1 MSVRQERMTQ
11 HRQNMVDYQLR
22 ARDIISAAV
31 LNAMNTVPRHLF
43 VPAGYQQY
51 AYADTPLPIPQDQTI
66 SQPYVVAYMI
76 QALNLKPAD
85 RVLEIGTGSGYE
97 AAVLA
102 CIAREV
108 YTIEREAALVQYAA
122 RRLRRLGCR
131 NVHLCQGDGT
141 LGWAGYAPYQG
152 IIVSASGPHVPGSL
166 REQLDY
172 GGRLVIPIGSRQH
185 SQQLLRLTRL
195 DETHYKTENM
205 GGVRFVPLIGSD
217 GWT

>member
-1 MSVRQERMTQ
+1 MSVRQDRLTQ

-22 ARDIISAAV
+22 ARDIVSTAV
-31 LNAMNTVPRHLF
+31 LNAMSVVPRHLF
-43 VPAGYQQY
+43 VPAAYQQY
-51 AYADTPLPIPQDQTI
+51 AYDDSPLPIPQDQTI

-76 QALNLKPAD
+76 QALNLKPTD

-102 CIAREV
+102 YIARDV
-108 YTIEREAALVQYAA
+108 YTIERELILVRYAA
-122 RRLRRLGCR
+122 HRLKRLGCR
-131 NVHLCQGDGT
+131 NVHLRHGDGT
-141 LGWAGYAPYQG
+141 LGWAEHAPYQG
-152 IIVSASGPHVPGSL
+152 IIVSASGPHVPDSL
-166 REQLDY
+166 RDQLDY
-172 GGRLVIPIGSRQH
+172 GGRLVIPTGSRRH

-195 DETHYKTENM
+195 DQTHYKTENL

>member
-1 MSVRQERMTQ
+1 MSSRQNKMTL

-22 ARDIISAAV
+22 ARDIISDAV
-31 LNAMNTVPRHLF
+31 LNAMNRVPRHIF
-43 VPAGYQQY
+43 VPAAYQPY
-51 AYADTPLPIPQDQTI
+51 AYADSPLPIPQEQTI

-76 QALNLKPAD
+76 QALNLKPGD

-102 CIAREV
+102 CIARDV
-108 YTIEREAALVQYAA
+108 YTIERELALVRYAA
-122 RRLRRLGCR
+122 RRLQRLGCD
-131 NVHLCQGDGT
+131 NVHVRHGDGT
-141 LGWAGYAPYQG
+141 LGWAEYAPYQG
-152 IIVSASGPHVPGSL
+152 IVVSASGPHVPDAL

-172 GGRLVIPIGSRQH
+172 GGRLVIPTGSRRY

-195 DETHYKTENM
+195 DETHYKTENL

-217 GWT
+217 GWN

>member
-76 QALNLKPAD
+76 QALNLKPTD

-108 YTIEREAALVQYAA
+108 YTIEREAVLVQYAA

-141 LGWAGYAPYQG
+141 LGWAEYAPYQG
-152 IIVSASGPHVPGSL
+152 IIVSASGPHVPESL

-172 GGRLVIPIGSRQH
+172 GGRLVIPIGSRH